1 MKTDPHTE
9 IKHRAAASRER
20 AAQYKSLAAEAK
32 ERGDFEMS
40 TSFAASAAEERI
52 EAQRLEDSL
61 KP

>member
-1 MKTDPHTE
+1 MTIDPRTE

-20 AAQYKSLAAEAK
+20 AAQYESLAEDAK
-32 ERGDFEMS
+32 QRGDVEMS
-40 TSFAASAAEERI
+40 ASFAASAAEERI